1 VRFNTAA
8 AAGAT
13 TLPDDGGDVFGTAPV
28 EGNASR
34 TPDAVVAA
42 AAGDLA
48 TASAGLDPGEYDLSV
63 RPGPNASA
71 AATGVGTLVLRQPS
85 PQQLD
90 TLVAPAN
97 ATFSTPAEAS
107 AAAEAGRLTDAA
119 GVATGDLVVHRIVAP
134 GLAGA
139 LADAPGNDT
148 ESFFGLAGRESGA
161 RYGLNVTQRA
171 RDAGGN
177 ADPYRLRLNNTTA
190 RVVADAAND
199 TYFVVYRSDGPAAV
213 PWNGTAETG
222 PADPE
227 APAAGDSLTAEFTV
241 HPDAPFADLERADR
255 RVTANHSVVAARI
268 DAAAPIVVTNATN
281 QSVTG
286 RTTLA
291 PGSAFDLRIRSNGT
305 DREFLRTARA
315 TVGPGGGWNATVDFD
330 ALRVG
335 DAFTVRSAADTVVPA
350 HELAVDGEVRADPAP
365 NASTATPT
373 PEPTAVTAS
382 GSGGGGGG
390 GGDDGDDDP
399 DPSSPEPTATAT
411 PTGSPDSGGSVID
424 STRQFLGGVLGS
436 AVDDADA
443 ESIRDRLFDFDVAV
457 VAGALLVV
465 VIYAARQG

>member
-1 VRFNTAA
+1 
-8 AAGAT
+8 
-13 TLPDDGGDVFGTAPV
+13 
-28 EGNASR
+28 
-34 TPDAVVAA
+34 
-42 AAGDLA
+42 
-48 TASAGLDPGEYDLSV
+48 
-63 RPGPNASA
+63 
-71 AATGVGTLVLRQPS
+71 
-85 PQQLD
+85 
-90 TLVAPAN
+90 
-97 ATFSTPAEAS
+97 
-107 AAAEAGRLTDAA
+107 
-119 GVATGDLVVHRIVAP
+119 
-134 GLAGA
+134 
-139 LADAPGNDT
+139 
-148 ESFFGLAGRESGA
+148 
-161 RYGLNVTQRA
+161 
-171 RDAGGN
+171 
-177 ADPYRLRLNNTTA
+177 
-190 RVVADAAND
+190 
-199 TYFVVYRSDGPAAV
+199 
-213 PWNGTAETG
+213 
-222 PADPE
+222 
-227 APAAGDSLTAEFTV
+227 
-241 HPDAPFADLERADR
+241 
-255 RVTANHSVVAARI
+255 
-268 DAAAPIVVTNATN
+268 VVTNATN